1 MTPSKQCLIKT
12 INMKTI
18 SPSEEIWNRASA
30 SPKYGEISLQMPS
43 SPLTFWR
50 ASPYED
56 KLKRSEKR
64 QDVHHER
71 DLELNLLKEEPY
83 RGSMWHDVPTN
94 GFDLKPGQKLLSCPL
109 EWHQTTSHNYIKKK
123 WINKY
128 RRKRNTWVQSHWF
141 SWWRIHG
148 VSSSWR
154 SLNKKNKIKG
164 LWSK

>member
-1 MTPSKQCLIKT
+1 
-12 INMKTI
+12 MKTI

-30 SPKYGEISLQMPS
+30 SAKYGEISLQMPS
-43 SPLTFWR
+43 SPLTFWS

-83 RGSMWHDVPTN
+83 RGSMWHDVRTN

-109 EWHQTTSHNYIKKK
+109 EWHQTISRNYIKKNEL
-123 WINKY
+123 INIKG
-128 RRKRNTWVQSHWF
+128 KG
-141 SWWRIHG
+141 IHG
-148 VSSSWR
+148 F
-154 SLNKKNKIKG
+154 NHTG
-164 LWSK
+164 LVGEEFTAYHQVEEV